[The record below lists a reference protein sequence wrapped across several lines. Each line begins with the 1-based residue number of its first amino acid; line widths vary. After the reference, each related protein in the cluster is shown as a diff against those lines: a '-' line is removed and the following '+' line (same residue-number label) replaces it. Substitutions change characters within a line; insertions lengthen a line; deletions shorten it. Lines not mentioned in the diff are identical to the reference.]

1 MLNTDLSFFFHIS
14 NVSLCACV
22 YGLCI
27 FVHVISASVFAYV
40 HASVYMKKHL
50 LLCLRASELYER
62 LVNEITGR
70 ESMDMGVYD
79 DDDVKVSL
87 LMMVMVINYCC
98 LTVCPAFCCS
108 LTSFRHQCCQADKTT
123 TGLQCSTCLL

>member
-1 MLNTDLSFFFHIS
+1 MLNTDLSFFCHIS
-14 NVSLCACV
+14 NVSLYACV
-22 YGLCI
+22 HGLCI
-27 FVHVISASVFAYV
+27 FVPVISASVFAYV

-50 LLCLRASELYER
+50 LLSVRAYELYER

-70 ESMDMGVYD
+70 ESMDMGVY
-79 DDDVKVSL
+79 DDVKVSL

-123 TGLQCSTCLL
+123 TALQCSTCLL